1 MALRLRPAWFVAIV
15 LASAALLVGRDAA
28 AHAKLRSISPYDGAQ
43 LDRTPSEIKLTF
55 TEPVEVTLSSVKI
68 VDPGGSDLQIMH
80 GRPVAG
86 DRRSCVVP
94 LAPLEPGA
102 YVIEWRV
109 VSADGHAMTG
119 TSRFTIRG
127 GQPQP
132 SAVAPAA
139 PTLPSSP
146 PAPRASRREM
156 AARWLFITGVAGL
169 LGAAAASAGGFGGQG
184 EIAAGG
190 WILAVLG
197 TAALA
202 DAQRRT
208 AGTGFGELLKTSI
221 GHSLVARAAPLLLA
235 GLLLLTPRS
244 SALRRPSTVL
254 IIGLALAAMGFHA
267 AAGHA
272 AAVERFGFA
281 AIGLQWLHFAAA
293 GVWLGGLAALLAATR
308 GAPDVEKTAA
318 VQRYSTLAGVAIV
331 VVGITGVL
339 RTAQELASWNQ
350 LVSSDYGQAALAKAA
365 LLIAIG
371 ALGALNRWHSVPA
384 AATSLRP
391 LRRFAL
397 IELALMIV
405 VLGVAAILATLSP
418 PE

>member
-1 MALRLRPAWFVAIV
+1 
-15 LASAALLVGRDAA
+15 
-28 AHAKLRSISPYDGAQ
+28 
-43 LDRTPSEIKLTF
+43 
-55 TEPVEVTLSSVKI
+55 
-68 VDPGGSDLQIMH
+68 MH
-80 GRPVAG
+80 GRPVDG
-86 DRRSCVVP
+86 DRRSCMVA
-94 LAPLEPGA
+94 LTPLEPGT

-109 VSADGHAMTG
+109 VSVDGHAMTG
-119 TSRFTIRG
+119 TSRFTILG
-127 GQPQP
+127 AQPQP
-132 SAVAPAA
+132 SAVPA
-139 PTLPSSP
+139 PTVPSSSP
-146 PAPRASRREM
+146 VMRASRREM
-156 AARWLFITGVAGL
+156 AARWLFITGVAAL
-169 LGAAAASAGGFGGQG
+169 LGAAAASAGGFGGPG
-184 EIAAGG
+184 GFAAGC

-208 AGTGFGELLKTSI
+208 AGTGFGELLRTSI
-221 GHSLVARAAPLLLA
+221 GHSLVARAVPLLAA

-244 SALRRPSTVL
+244 SALRRPSSALVVA
-254 IIGLALAAMGFHA
+254 LALAAMWFHA

-272 AAVERFGFA
+272 ATVERFGFA

-308 GAPDVEKTAA
+308 GAPDVEKTTA
-318 VQRYSTLAGVAIV
+318 VQRFSALAGMAIV
-331 VVGITGVL
+331 VVGVTGVL
-339 RTAQELASWNQ
+339 RTAQQLSSWGQ
-350 LVSSDYGQAALAKAA
+350 LVSSDYGQAALAKAT

-371 ALGALNRWHSVPA
+371 ALGALNRWYSVPA
-384 AATSLRP
+384 APTSLRP

>member
-28 AHAKLRSISPYDGAQ
+28 AHAKLRSISPSDGTQ

-68 VDPGGSDLQIMH
+68 VDPAGSNLQSMH

-94 LAPLEPGA
+94 LGPLEPGA

-127 GQPQP
+127 GQPRP
-132 SAVAPAA
+132 SAVPPAP

-146 PAPRASRREM
+146 RPPRASRREM
-156 AARWLFITGVAGL
+156 VARWLFITGVAGL

-184 EIAAGG
+184 VIAAGG
-190 WILAVLG
+190 WILALLG

-208 AGTGFGELLKTSI
+208 AGTGFGELLNTSI
-221 GHSLVARAAPLLLA
+221 GHSLVARAAPLLPA

-254 IIGLALAAMGFHA
+254 VIALALAAMGFHA

-318 VQRYSTLAGVAIV
+318 VQRYSTLAGIAIV